1 MNRGLEVALC
11 KNVRSY
17 TKLYPALCNCPDS
30 DVITIDDDI
39 MYKYDLVESL
49 VNTHRNYGDCIVAH
63 RTHRII
69 LGTDGLPAPYTQW
82 GWGGYYETP
91 TFLNFFTGVGG
102 TYYPARSLDMEVYNA
117 DVFQDICPFADDVWF
132 NAMAVKNGTRTVRAQ
147 AVNPCGEDYIEN
159 IEVQNAA
166 LCKLNVDH
174 GLNDRQLRAVLGK
187 YNLYGTLADE
197 YRRVCQENVKK
208 F

>member
-1 MNRGLEVALC
+1 MTLSNPLSTHTGIMVTALW
-11 KNVRSY
+11 RTGHTESSWGQ
-17 TKLYPALCNCPDS
+17 TDCPLL
-30 DVITIDDDI
+30 T
-39 MYKYDLVESL
+39 
-49 VNTHRNYGDCIVAH
+49 RNGD
-63 RTHRII
+63 
-69 LGTDGLPAPYTQW
+69 G
-82 GWGGYYETP
+82 GGYYETP

>member
-82 GWGGYYETP
+82 GWGG
-91 TFLNFFTGVGG
+91 
-102 TYYPARSLDMEVYNA
+102 
-117 DVFQDICPFADDVWF
+117 
-132 NAMAVKNGTRTVRAQ
+132 
-147 AVNPCGEDYIEN
+147 
-159 IEVQNAA
+159 
-166 LCKLNVDH
+166 
-174 GLNDRQLRAVLGK
+174 VL
-187 YNLYGTLADE
+187 
-197 YRRVCQENVKK
+197 
-208 F
+208 